1 MSRFH
6 VVQGSGRNAFLSPR
20 RIRVSCNN
28 QARTVSYN
36 CTPGILCGYIHVK
49 LFEKGRAVPFHTIL
63 MLFCYVH
70 LPSQSHGLFHG
81 SLPSL
86 SDTPSTSEDLP
97 CFSLILPI
105 GSRSYRSER
114 IRIET
119 FWEKASMGRE
129 GGRVGSTFDFRFA
142 TRRNFFLWHRFTSA
156 MARKGSEECV
166 EDRDLIDRSPD
177 WLKME
182 SFWEEE
188 YDVDAYLSDLRTIVS
203 HASVGRMEH
212 TCDGSEAKGKENE
225 TKDRRLR
232 F

>member
-1 MSRFH
+1 
-6 VVQGSGRNAFLSPR
+6 
-20 RIRVSCNN
+20 
-28 QARTVSYN
+28 
-36 CTPGILCGYIHVK
+36 
-49 LFEKGRAVPFHTIL
+49 
-63 MLFCYVH
+63 
-70 LPSQSHGLFHG
+70 
-81 SLPSL
+81 
-86 SDTPSTSEDLP
+86 
-97 CFSLILPI
+97 
-105 GSRSYRSER
+105 
-114 IRIET
+114 
-119 FWEKASMGRE
+119 
-129 GGRVGSTFDFRFA
+129 
-142 TRRNFFLWHRFTSA
+142 